1 MSLVSDNDAKFSHDR
16 AVLAFQNGHQVSMD
30 VFSTYLSDCLKYLS
44 LIHSGSLAHGVL
56 VSKASFRPF
65 QTLYETVSRVSD

>member
-1 MSLVSDNDAKFSHDR
+1 MFC
-16 AVLAFQNGHQVSMD
+16 FQNGHQVSMD

-56 VSKASFRPF
+56 VSTGKVH
-65 QTLYETVSRVSD
+65 L